1 MNIEL
6 QKKLY
11 EKYPSIFVDANKSVT
26 ESCMAWGIE
35 CGDGWYNIIDT
46 LCESMMHC
54 YTTGIRIEPQDSHIV
69 NDEPFY
75 TINPPNVIATQIK
88 EKFGTLRF
96 YYSLRYDSKLNELEN
111 TGRYP
116 DIKNIKDRYY
126 HYIDGMVHFAEML
139 SSRTCEMTGKEGEM
153 HVSGGSRNGWYKV
166 LNCEFAKTN
175 EEFVSREYTPVKN
188 LSKNQEL

>member
-11 EKYPSIFVDANKSVT
+11 ESYPRIFVDADKSVN

-46 LCESMMHC
+46 LCQSMSHC
-54 YTTGIRIEPQDSHIV
+54 YTTSIRIEAADSHIA
-69 NDEPFY
+69 NDEPFF
-75 TINPPNVIATQIK
+75 TINPPTVIATQVK

-96 YYSLRYDSKLNELEN
+96 YYSLKYDAKLEELDR
-111 TGRYP
+111 TGKYP
-116 DIKNIKDRYY
+116 DIKSIKDRYY

-139 SSRTCEMTGKEGEM
+139 SARTCEITGKEGEM
-153 HVSGGSRNGWYKV
+153 HVSGGTRRGWYKV
-166 LNCEFAKTN
+166 LNREFAKTD
-175 EEFVSREYTPVKN
+175 EEFASREYVPVKDIPRDE
-188 LSKNQEL
+188 EL

>member
-11 EKYPSIFVDANKSVT
+11 QNYPRIFVDADKSVN

-46 LCESMMHC
+46 LCQSMSNC
-54 YTTGIRIEPQDSHIV
+54 YTTSIRIEAADSHIS
-69 NDEPFY
+69 NDEPFF
-75 TINPPNVIATQIK
+75 TINPPTVVATQVK

-96 YYSLRYDSKLNELEN
+96 YYSLKYDAKLEELDR
-111 TGRYP
+111 TGKYP
-116 DIKNIKDRYY
+116 DIKSIKDRYY

-139 SSRTCEMTGKEGEM
+139 SARTCEMTGKEGEM
-153 HVSGGSRNGWYKV
+153 HVSGGTRRGWYKV
-166 LNCEFAKTN
+166 LNCEFAKTD
-175 EEFVSREYTPVKN
+175 EEFASREYVPVKN
-188 LSKNQEL
+188 LPRNEEL